1 VMEEKDLKKLLQNE
15 SSRTNLVGNVMMD
28 LMMTRTNERLRQIAR
43 GIEIVPD
50 SAQEETAGE
59 TAESDTGEQSASLV
73 AEVATVEAPT
83 SLDAPSLESSEN
95 VDQ

>member
-1 VMEEKDLKKLLQNE
+1 MEEKDFKKLLQSE

-50 SAQEETAGE
+50 SPQDGTAGDI
-59 TAESDTGEQSASLV
+59 TESDTGEQPPAAV
-73 AEVATVEAPT
+73 AEVAAVEAPT
-83 SLDAPSLESSEN
+83 PLDASTLEVSEN
-95 VDQ
+95 VD